1 MNLTRSHSPPRPR
14 RRVAG
19 ERAASLVEYCLV
31 IALIAMMCIAAIGFF
46 GSNQS
51 GSLTNNANSIAT
63 AG

>member
-1 MNLTRSHSPPRPR
+1 
-14 RRVAG
+14 VAG